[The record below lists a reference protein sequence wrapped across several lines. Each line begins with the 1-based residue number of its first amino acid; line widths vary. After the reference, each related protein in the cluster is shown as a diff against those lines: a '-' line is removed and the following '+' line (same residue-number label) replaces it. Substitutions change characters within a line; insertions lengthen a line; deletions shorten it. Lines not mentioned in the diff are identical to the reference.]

1 MSGGSA
7 NIFYSAAYR
16 HLYFYKRSNVSTD
29 RSELPPEKPHGDP
42 SAIAARV
49 RAIWRCAPPVDINVT
64 LAGVCRRM
72 SKDDKPVVR
81 YQTLVAKWPKVK
93 EILDAVPRIRF
104 CDPSSEDMAEVL
116 RNLENVERD
125 AIARID
131 TYARSLIELF
141 GAGIDMR
148 HKRTIMVH
156 MKPVCVGSSY
166 CFSGSASVRFDAI
179 DDKLEL
185 PTLGSCALR

>member
-1 MSGGSA
+1 MSGGPA
-7 NIFYSAAYR
+7 DIFYSAAYR

-49 RAIWRCAPPVDINVT
+49 WAIWRCAPPVAIDVT

-131 TYARSLIELF
+131 TYARCN
-141 GAGIDMR
+141 D
-148 HKRTIMVH
+148 
-156 MKPVCVGSSY
+156 SSA
-166 CFSGSASVRFDAI
+166 FR
-179 DDKLEL
+179 LEL
-185 PTLGSCALR
+185 VLGLCHGARSLDRTVWRRHQHET